1 MEYKDVTDAD
11 IKYVI
16 QSMDNP
22 CSHRDNISYLY
33 NYFLKKSYTPRMP
46 NTYGMY
52 YWETLRDACDK
63 IKDPPER
70 NLLISADTY
79 VLTQTVQQNMALL
92 NLFDANASYCSQMQQ
107 LAAAHQ
113 SAQSYYGAIFWNY
126 KAYTLCGGEPLLQQ
140 IHELHGAAGLT
151 YNKELLDL
159 WIDIDR
165 KIPPPAPP

>member
-1 MEYKDVTDAD
+1 MEYEDVTDVD
-11 IKYVI
+11 IKHVI
-16 QSMDNP
+16 QSMGNP

-70 NLLISADTY
+70 SLLISADTY
-79 VLTQTVQQNMALL
+79 VLTQTLQRNTELI
-92 NLFDANASYCSQMQQ
+92 NLFDANASYCPQMQQ

-113 SAQSYYGAIFWNY
+113 SAQSMAPFFGTTRPTLFVEENHSFNKSMNY
-126 KAYTLCGGEPLLQQ
+126 MVQP
-140 IHELHGAAGLT
+140 
-151 YNKELLDL
+151 D
-159 WIDIDR
+159 
-165 KIPPPAPP
+165 